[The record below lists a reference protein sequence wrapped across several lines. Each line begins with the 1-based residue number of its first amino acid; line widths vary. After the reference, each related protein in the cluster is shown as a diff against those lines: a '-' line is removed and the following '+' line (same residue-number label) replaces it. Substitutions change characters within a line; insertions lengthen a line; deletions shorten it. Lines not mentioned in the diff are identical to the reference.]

1 MGLIQDWL
9 QRLREKKREKEDYE
23 RQSHVQESYHERKKS
38 ANERML
44 ERFQEEDRQRRIK
57 ALVEQYK
64 KAEDRK
70 VWSGRMNNAIYTK
83 NIIRGQAIRAIMAIM
98 AMIGL
103 FLIFMAGFRFTT
115 LIVTILVIGG
125 FVIAWVLSRMTKT

>member
-9 QRLREKKREKEDYE
+9 QRLREKKREKEDFE

-70 VWSGRMNNAIYTK
+70 VWSGKMNNAIYAK
-83 NIIRGQAIRAIMAIM
+83 NIIRGQKN
-98 AMIGL
+98 
-103 FLIFMAGFRFTT
+103 IFKGRCIFTNNP
-115 LIVTILVIGG
+115 
-125 FVIAWVLSRMTKT
+125 K